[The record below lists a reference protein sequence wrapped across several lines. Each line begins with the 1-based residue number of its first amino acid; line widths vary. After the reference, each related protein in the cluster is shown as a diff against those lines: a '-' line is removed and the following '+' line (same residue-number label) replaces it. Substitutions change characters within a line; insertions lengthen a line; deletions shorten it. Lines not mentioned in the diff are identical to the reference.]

1 MGVRHPHLCGV
12 VVHLTMRQGF
22 LIAWLLALTLA
33 YGTLAL
39 QLGPIHAEQLET
51 IQHIQ
56 TLYNSLLELFNHL
69 DITPGQSV

>member
-1 MGVRHPHLCGV
+1 MV
-12 VVHLTMRQGF
+12 VDPPMRQGF

-39 QLGPIHAEQLET
+39 QLGPIHQEQLES
-51 IQHIQ
+51 IEHIR
-56 TLYNSLLELFNHL
+56 TLYNSLLQLFNHL

>member
-12 VVHLTMRQGF
+12 VVHSSMRQGF

-39 QLGPIHAEQLET
+39 QLGPIHAEQLES

-56 TLYNSLLELFNHL
+56 TIYQTILDLYNQLN
-69 DITPGQSV
+69 ITPGTQV

>member
-12 VVHLTMRQGF
+12 VVHLAMRQGF

-33 YGTLAL
+33 YATLAL
-39 QLGPIHAEQLET
+39 QLGPIHAEQLES

-56 TLYNSLLELFNHL
+56 TIYQTILELYNQLN
-69 DITPGQSV
+69 ITPGQSV

>member
-12 VVHLTMRQGF
+12 VVHLAMRQGF

-39 QLGPIHAEQLET
+39 QLGPIHAEQLES
-51 IQHIQ
+51 IEHIR
-56 TLYNSLLELFNHL
+56 TLYNSLLQLFNHL
-69 DITPGQSV
+69 DITPGTQV